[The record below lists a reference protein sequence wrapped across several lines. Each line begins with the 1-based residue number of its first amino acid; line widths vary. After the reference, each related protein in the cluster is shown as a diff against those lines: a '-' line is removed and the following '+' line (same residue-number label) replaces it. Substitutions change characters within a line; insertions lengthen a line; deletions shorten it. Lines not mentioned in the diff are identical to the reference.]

1 MTGPLPCLTCE
12 LVRRRDRGEAP
23 LWDDIYRTAHWDL
36 VHSYNTAL
44 PGWLVLVARRHIE
57 AIDKL
62 TDEEAAELGVLLQR
76 VSATLRQVTGCT
88 KTYVVQFAEAA
99 EHPHVHFHVIPRM
112 ADQPDARRG
121 PGIFGYLGVPD
132 VERVSEKQMNSLA
145 AHVRDALA

>member
-1 MTGPLPCLTCE
+1 MANALPCMTCE
-12 LVRRRDRGEAP
+12 LVARRDRGEAS
-23 LWDDIYRTAHWDL
+23 LWDNIYRTAHWDL

-57 AIDKL
+57 AIDEL

-76 VSATLRQVTGCT
+76 VSAALRQVTGCT

-99 EHPHVHFHVIPRM
+99 EHPHVHFHVIPRL
-112 ADQPDARRG
+112 AGQPDARRG

-132 VERVSEKQMNSLA
+132 VERVSKKQMNRLA